1 MDRIFAVLGGDAR
14 QISLAAHLAQ
24 TGAQVRLFALPECCA
39 MHGVCYCD
47 DWRSAVYGAKAV
59 LLPLP
64 VSPDGVHVHAPLSPI
79 KEPPE
84 ISELLDAL
92 PQDIFLAGGK
102 FSPAVKALAE
112 KKGKMLFDYCKSEA
126 FQLANALPTAEGAV
140 RILMDNTKRT
150 ISGLSVAITGFG
162 RVARAVASLLC
173 AMGAHVTVGARK
185 EEALLQAR
193 VMGCDTVKLCGDSS
207 VVELSCG
214 KEAIFNTVPHWL
226 FNGAVL
232 KEMPQETVLIDLA
245 SSPGGVD
252 AEAAR
257 RMGRA
262 VIFALSLPGKYAPIT
277 AGEIIADTVLS
288 KMREEGLL

>member
-1 MDRIFAVLGGDAR
+1 
-14 QISLAAHLAQ
+14 
-24 TGAQVRLFALPECCA
+24 
-39 MHGVCYCD
+39 
-47 DWRSAVYGAKAV
+47 
-59 LLPLP
+59 
-64 VSPDGVHVHAPLSPI
+64 
-79 KEPPE
+79 
-84 ISELLDAL
+84 
-92 PQDIFLAGGK
+92 
-102 FSPAVKALAE
+102 
-112 KKGKMLFDYCKSEA
+112 
-126 FQLANALPTAEGAV
+126 
-140 RILMDNTKRT
+140 
-150 ISGLSVAITGFG
+150 
-162 RVARAVASLLC
+162 
-173 AMGAHVTVGARK
+173 
-185 EEALLQAR
+185 
-193 VMGCDTVKLCGDSS
+193 MGCDTVKLCGDSS

-277 AGEIIADTVLS
+277 DGEIIADTVLS